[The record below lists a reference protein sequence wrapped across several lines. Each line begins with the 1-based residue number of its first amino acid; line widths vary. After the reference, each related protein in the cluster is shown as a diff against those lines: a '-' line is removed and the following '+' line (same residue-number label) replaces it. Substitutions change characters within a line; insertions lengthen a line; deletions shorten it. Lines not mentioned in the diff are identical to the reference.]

1 MANKSQY
8 DFAGFSKL
16 NYLDRLNKLKT
27 QFVLTDEDVN
37 FFKNGGLQTPD
48 LGEKFVENLVGY
60 FQIPM
65 GVATNFCIDGQD
77 YIIPMAVE
85 ETSIIAAAS
94 KTAKWVREN
103 GEIKTEVIG
112 TDIIGQIQF
121 SKVKNFSEFE
131 AQVLQQKE
139 YLIHLA
145 NKEVAFGLVARGGGV
160 TNLTVRELKRDDGYS
175 MAVVHI
181 YMNPCDAMGAN
192 IINQVCEF
200 LKNPLQEFTN
210 EVVTMCILSNLVDS
224 KLTKA
229 TVILNKIDL
238 ELAYKI
244 EEASRF
250 AELDS
255 YRAATNNKGVLNGI
269 DPILIAT
276 GNDWRAVE
284 AGLHAYAARDGK
296 YTSITQWRVHGNK
309 LIGEIKAPLV
319 VGTVGGVTTLHPAAK
334 ISMKM
339 MQIKS
344 AEHLSRVI
352 ASVGLI
358 QNLGALKALTTV
370 GIIEGHMKLHVKNLS
385 LGAGATEK
393 EMPFVVKKLEEILA
407 LTKRISMSNAIEVVN
422 DFRKKSEIK

>member
-1 MANKSQY
+1 MENKSQY

-16 NYLDRLNKLKT
+16 NYLERLNKLKT

-37 FFKNGGLQTPD
+37 FFKNGGLQSPD

-121 SKVKNFSEFE
+121 AKVKNFSEFE

-160 TNLTVRELKRDDGYS
+160 TNLTVRELKRDDGCS

-229 TVILNKIDL
+229 TVILNNIDL

-296 YTSITQWRVHGNK
+296 YASITKWRVHGNK
-309 LIGEIKAPLV
+309 LIGELVAPLV

-334 ISMKM
+334 ISLKM

-344 AEHLSRVI
+344 AEQLSRII
-352 ASVGLI
+352 ASVGLV